1 MEQLQDRVVFITGGA
16 QGIGLG
22 MARAFAAEGSKLVL
36 ADIDQAA
43 LDQVRTELGAAVY
56 QLDVR
61 DRAGW
66 DAVVSDAE
74 SSVGPIDVL
83 CNNAGVGG
91 GASVSTMTFDMWDW
105 VLDVNLGGVV
115 NGIQT
120 VTPRMIARG
129 GGHIVNT
136 GSGAG
141 LAPVGTGGFMYATS
155 KYAVVGL
162 SESMRP
168 DLERRG
174 IGMSVLCPGPVST
187 DIFQHTESNRPDQR
201 SLTEA
206 QRQNMQRFTD
216 WLRDRGVPPDDVGRM
231 VVAGVKSNAL
241 YIHTDRWVEKEVR
254 QRADA
259 IIAAMPADAGS
270 VGTVT
275 P

>member
-1 MEQLQDRVVFITGGA
+1 HGSEAGQAGREPEPGRPGSVDCRPVGVQPPPPRPRPRPGGARHADRSVRDGRDPAAVQVGQGLMEQLQDRVVFITGGA

-141 LAPVGTGGFMYATS
+141 LAPVGTGGFMYAT
-155 KYAVVGL
+155 
-162 SESMRP
+162 
-168 DLERRG
+168 
-174 IGMSVLCPGPVST
+174 
-187 DIFQHTESNRPDQR
+187 
-201 SLTEA
+201 
-206 QRQNMQRFTD
+206 
-216 WLRDRGVPPDDVGRM
+216 
-231 VVAGVKSNAL
+231 
-241 YIHTDRWVEKEVR
+241 
-254 QRADA
+254 
-259 IIAAMPADAGS
+259 
-270 VGTVT
+270 
-275 P
+275 